1 MKQSERAHAAAPP
14 FQIEPT
20 SLGFDL
26 ALTGP
31 LIDGIYTVEI
41 TPKRQHPA
49 GVLPFLVLF
58 GRGDPSPM
66 RKMQP
71 VWY

>member
-1 MKQSERAHAAAPP
+1 MRWYLASIVLGLHTSEQAHAAAPP

-31 LIDGIYTVEI
+31 LIDGIYTVGV
-41 TPKRQHPA
+41 THVGAKRTLLRRHFI
-49 GVLPFLVLF
+49 L
-58 GRGDPSPM
+58 SE
-66 RKMQP
+66 K
-71 VWY
+71 